1 MKRKGITSF
10 LYFPYLSIAVIMIFV
25 LIVIGLVIDLGGAPD
40 HVRRG
45 FEVCPTPSRFDVSDP
60 FPSIVLDPPRS
71 IDS

>member
-1 MKRKGITSF
+1 
-10 LYFPYLSIAVIMIFV
+10 MIFV
-25 LIVIGLVIDLGGAPD
+25 LIVIGFVIDLGGAPD

-45 FEVCPTPSRFDVSDP
+45 FEVCPTPSRLDLSDP